1 MKLFQFGALI
11 LTGILLSA
19 CAAHKQARWYKEGVS
34 REDTENQ
41 LEKCRYDINMA
52 RDVSIEKETKL
63 LKHCMR
69 KEGFRWVYR

>member
-34 REDTENQ
+34 REDTEN
-41 LEKCRYDINMA
+41 
-52 RDVSIEKETKL
+52 
-63 LKHCMR
+63 
-69 KEGFRWVYR
+69 